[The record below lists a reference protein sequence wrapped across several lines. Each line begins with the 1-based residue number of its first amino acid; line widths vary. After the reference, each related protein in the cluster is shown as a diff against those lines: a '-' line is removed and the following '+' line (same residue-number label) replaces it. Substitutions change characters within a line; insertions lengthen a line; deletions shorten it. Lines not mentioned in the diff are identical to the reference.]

1 MNWITIAA
9 VGSTV
14 CTVMAILG
22 GLYSYING
30 LKENAVNDT
39 LSRIDRNL
47 DHTAQILDRHMDL
60 LTEHATRIAAV
71 EVEVTNLKAG
81 LSAS

>member
-1 MNWITIAA
+1 MNWVTVAA
-9 VGSTV
+9 VGSAV
-14 CTVMAILG
+14 CAVIAIFG
-22 GLYSYING
+22 GLYSYIDK
-30 LKENAVNDT
+30 LKERAVTDT

-60 LTEHATRIAAV
+60 LTEHGTRIAAV

-81 LSAS
+81 LAAS

>member
-1 MNWITIAA
+1 MNWLTFAA
-9 VGSTV
+9 VGSAV
-14 CTVMAILG
+14 CAVIGLLS
-22 GLYSYING
+22 GLYSYINK

-81 LSAS
+81 LAAS

>member
-1 MNWITIAA
+1 MNWVTVAA
-9 VGSTV
+9 VGSAV
-14 CTVMAILG
+14 CAVIAIFG
-22 GLYSYING
+22 GLYSYINK

-60 LTEHATRIAAV
+60 LTEHASRIAAV

-81 LSAS
+81 LAAS

>member
-1 MNWITIAA
+1 MNWMTIAA
-9 VGSTV
+9 VGSAV
-14 CTVMAILG
+14 CALMAVIG
-22 GLYSYING
+22 GLYSYINK

-60 LTEHATRIAAV
+60 LTEHGTRIAAV